1 MEDTARS
8 ASGQTPS
15 DIMISIRDL
24 EKVYSNGSNTVAALK
39 GINLDIPRGSIF
51 GIIGLSGAGK
61 STLIR
66 CINRLDPPTGGQI
79 LIDGVDIMKLNNS
92 ELLKTRRQ
100 LGMIFQQFNLL
111 MQRTILAN
119 VMFPMEISGVPK
131 AQAKKRAQELL
142 DIVSLGNKAN
152 VYPAQLYG
160 TGGRFCYSDQCAHEA
175 SSP

>member
-100 LGMIFQQFNLL
+100 TGH
-111 MQRTILAN
+111 
-119 VMFPMEISGVPK
+119 
-131 AQAKKRAQELL
+131 
-142 DIVSLGNKAN
+142 DI
-152 VYPAQLYG
+152 PAV
-160 TGGRFCYSDQCAHEA
+160 
-175 SSP
+175 